1 MADSFPEYLKSIQA
15 QLAANAPAPSATAQA
30 PSPLVGQIKNAA
42 SLVDSVKMDAKPV
55 DAKSGNLRFMLVS
68 THLQQYTGYSRV
80 SHNLI
85 RELTKQKD
93 ISVTHYG
100 FQKFP
105 TAPANYRPYPADVDV
120 IDAAATEKPAQQ
132 GFGFAGLPLSL
143 IHI

>member
-15 QLAANAPAPSATAQA
+15 QLAANTLAPTATAAAQT
-30 PSPLVGQIKNAA
+30 PSPLIGQIKNAA
-42 SLVDSVKMDAKPV
+42 NLVDSVKIDAKPV
-55 DAKSGNLRFMLVS
+55 ESKPGNLRFMLVS

-85 RELTKQKD
+85 RELTKHKD

-105 TAPANYRPYPADVDV
+105 TAPANYRPYPAEVDV

-132 GFGFAGLPLSL
+132 GFVRRSRMLS
-143 IHI
+143 